1 MAAAIEFQN
10 LTLGYE
16 RHPAVHHLDG
26 SLAQGEFLAVVGPN
40 GAGKSTLLKGIMGEV
55 RPLSGTITLNVS
67 RKQIGYLPQNQAI
80 DTGFPI
86 SVFDLVA
93 MGLWHRIGGFGGVDA
108 AMRADVTRA
117 LEQVGLAGFARRPI
131 GTLSGGQLQRA
142 LFARLILQDSM
153 ILLLDEPFKGIDT
166 TTTDALIALLKD
178 LNAQGRTVLAVMH
191 NLDLVRRHVP
201 RSLVLAREPV
211 AWGRTEEVLTP
222 RHLGQAQNFH
232 AAWDE
237 AARFCDREAIA

>member
-1 MAAAIEFQN
+1 MAMAIEFQN

-26 SLAQGEFLAVVGPN
+26 GVAQGEFLAIVGPN
-40 GAGKSTLLKGIMGEV
+40 GAGKSTLLKGIMGEL
-55 RPLSGTITLNVS
+55 RPLSGTITLEA
-67 RKQIGYLPQNQAI
+67 KQQIGYLPQNQAI
-80 DTGFPI
+80 DTSFPI
-86 SVFDLVA
+86 CVFDLVA

-108 AMRADVTRA
+108 AMRADVMGS

-166 TTTDALIALLKD
+166 ATTDALIALLKD

-211 AWGRTEEVLTP
+211 AWGPTETVLTP
-222 RHLGQAQNFH
+222 RHLGKAQAFH

-237 AARFCDREAIA
+237 AARFCDREAMA